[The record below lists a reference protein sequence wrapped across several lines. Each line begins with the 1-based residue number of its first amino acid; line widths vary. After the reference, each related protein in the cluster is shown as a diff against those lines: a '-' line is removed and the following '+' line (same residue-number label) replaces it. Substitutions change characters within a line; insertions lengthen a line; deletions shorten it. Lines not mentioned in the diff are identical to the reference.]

1 MPQFGS
7 ERILPSAEIAEPG
20 GFLEDFVDDHEVVDG
35 LAVDSLAPGTTIE
48 VRTRNSRYRL
58 TLLDGDGHALVTG
71 GALFR
76 EPTEVRIEGSTA
88 GGSSLKLGWIGVGLR
103 LELSMGQRL
112 ITTSD
117 VQSVEPVAA

>member
-7 ERILPSAEIAEPG
+7 ERILPSVEITEPG
-20 GFLEDFVDDHEVVDG
+20 GLLDDFVDDHDGADG
-35 LAVDSLAPGTTIE
+35 LAIEGLAPGTVLE
-48 VRTRNSRYRL
+48 VQTRNSRYRL

-103 LELSMGQRL
+103 LELSMGKRL

-117 VQSVEPVAA
+117 VRSVEPVAA